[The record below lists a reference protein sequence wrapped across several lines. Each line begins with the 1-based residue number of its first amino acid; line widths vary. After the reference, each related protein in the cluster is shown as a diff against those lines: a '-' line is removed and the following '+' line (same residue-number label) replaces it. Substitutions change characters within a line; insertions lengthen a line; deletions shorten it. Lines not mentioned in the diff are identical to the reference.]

1 MVKQNIKLVALDM
14 DGTLLDSQK
23 NPPADFVDWVRSHE
37 RIQTVLASGRQYF
50 NLLELFPTLSDRL
63 IYVADNG
70 GLVFRRGEMIYSDE
84 MSRGN
89 IRWCVEQFDGVPG
102 LHLIL
107 CGAKAAY
114 MKHGPAVVEENAHLY
129 YARLEFVDSLL
140 EVMEKDCVV
149 KIAVFVEAFGAEQ
162 TMIRLPQLPEG
173 LAPVLSGI
181 SWIDIANETVNKGEA
196 IRVIQRTL
204 GISRE
209 ESMAFGD
216 FPNDYELLMSCGE
229 SYAMANGHPK
239 LKAIAKHIADSN
251 DDDGVMKVLRQL

>member
-1 MVKQNIKLVALDM
+1 MVKQDVKLIALDM
-14 DGTLLDSQK
+14 DGTLLDSKK
-23 NPPADFVDWVRSHE
+23 NPPVDFADWVRSHGQ
-37 RIQTVLASGRQYF
+37 IQTVLASGRQYF
-50 NLLELFPTLSDRL
+50 NLLELFPTLADRL

-84 MSRGN
+84 MSRES
-89 IRWCVEQFDGVPG
+89 IRWCIEQFDGVPG

-114 MKHGPAVVEENAHLY
+114 MKHGPAVVEENARLY
-129 YARLEFVDSLL
+129 YARLEFVGSLL
-140 EVMEKDCVV
+140 EAVEKDCII
-149 KIAVFVEAFGAEQ
+149 KIAVFVKDFGAEQ
-162 TMIRLPQLPEG
+162 AISRLPELPGE
-173 LAPVLSGI
+173 LAAVLSGT
-181 SWIDIANETVNKGEA
+181 SWIDIANKTVNKGEA

-216 FPNDYELLMSCGE
+216 FPNDYDLLMSCGE